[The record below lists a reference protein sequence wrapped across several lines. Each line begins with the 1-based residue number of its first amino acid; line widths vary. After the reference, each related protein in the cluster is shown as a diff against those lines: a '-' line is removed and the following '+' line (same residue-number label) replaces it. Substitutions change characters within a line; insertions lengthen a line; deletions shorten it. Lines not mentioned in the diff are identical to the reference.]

1 MIKAGKYVFAIQ
13 QDKGTN
19 IIDTETDQLIK
30 CIENVNIQ
38 GITQSFDGNVWLA
51 SSTTLDCLNPE
62 TLEIEET
69 LNLPQGAEITWVHG
83 DRPHSVQVV
92 QKTIST
98 GMVEVT

>member
-1 MIKAGKYVFAIQ
+1 MKVGNIIEGTQGIDLYNGQIGDMIKVEKYVFAIQ

-38 GITQSFDGNVWLA
+38 GITQSSDGNVWLA

-69 LNLPQGAEITWVHG
+69 LNLPQGA
-83 DRPHSVQVV
+83 
-92 QKTIST
+92 
-98 GMVEVT
+98 